1 MKNILTINDN
11 CTSSKK
17 QYKLILML
25 LLLDVCKPGVL
36 LIVSC
41 ILLSIDRS
49 PSIGYICVLML
60 YAMNETASI
69 STGLYPILDLLTANK
84 LHYITLPLNS
94 MSAILNMFYCVFFS
108 SVWEILNNILCQ
120 VCAVS
125 SLNCWKSII

>member
-11 CTSSKK
+11 CSSSKK

>member
-1 MKNILTINDN
+1 VKNILTINDN